1 MLKEVTRLRMTNNNS
16 VVPEN
21 IERIIKEKG
30 IKQYAVANRAGYT
43 KQQFNDMLNGRK
55 IIKAIDILA
64 IAKALEVSPNDL
76 YGIKENVV

>member
-1 MLKEVTRLRMTNNNS
+1 MTNNNS

>member
-1 MLKEVTRLRMTNNNS
+1 MRMTNNNS